1 MPSDRLDDAATGP
14 ATEAG
19 VVYRL
24 LDPAFGFGVWA
35 LHLLVIYVSTA
46 VACQI
51 GLGARDATVQSLV
64 VMTLIAVTLLAA
76 AVVVMHAVK
85 RYQQQSEVH
94 DRHGFLPKIAV
105 GHDAVAALAILWQL
119 IPLMMVPLCR

>member
-1 MPSDRLDDAATGP
+1 MRSDSLDDAATEP
-14 ATEAG
+14 ATGAG

-46 VACQI
+46 VACQV
-51 GLGARDATVQSLV
+51 GLGARDATVQSRV

-76 AVVVMHAVK
+76 AVVVVHAVK
-85 RYQQQSEVH
+85 RYRQQPEVR
-94 DRHGFLPKIAV
+94 DHGFLVRIAV

-119 IPLMMVPLCR
+119 MPLMMVPLCR